1 MGSNPSSQRD
11 SPESPGDEPRTS
23 SREHAGT
30 MLPSSHH
37 GPLGDEV
44 LETPRQTLPSPSK
57 IDKVKK
63 KKPPSFSSLKRKIVR
78 RKTAGKFQ
86 DHARSMRDLI
96 ATWNPLDVC
105 SLIEEYD
112 ALAALKEVTIQTDL
126 ARPSALPLKNDL
138 LQLFNSR
145 LCADVNLIFK
155 GTVFPAHR
163 AILSARCS
171 FFRELLRRNPTVGA
185 EVQVDLGWSGV
196 TVNMFSALL
205 RYLYTGEFNTQDS
218 ELENLDVLI
227 RLGERFGTPNALEQ
241 DLRMLLETGH
251 YGDAALVFSCD
262 AESSGAHASE
272 TARTVVGS
280 SVKCHKA
287 ILAARSPFFHSVL
300 QRRQQSSSDSSVR
313 TLPSITRIV
322 LDESVI
328 PKKYVHVLLFA
339 LYQDTVDLSLVLPD
353 SPSVGS
359 LGEAQAMA
367 SGRTPLTKVEQA
379 MELYQIARFLDFT
392 TMAQACEDII
402 ARSITTE
409 NLVSI
414 LTWSLEPHG
423 SHWVHRQAQQYLQEE
438 FCAVAA
444 SPVLFELRESQLIMA
459 LKSDFLQV
467 AEADI
472 LKAVVRWGEYQLIK
486 RMEEREPNLVSHTQ
500 HSVSRKGIKRRDLDT
515 GELREIISSLLPLV
529 RLEHII
535 PRDHEALTGAVK
547 RGLIPTPPS
556 HMLSGD
562 ELARVNP
569 WVRGKGRRHYPRPR
583 LFTPYVEEAKSFLEE
598 PVVSDMD
605 SSQRGIRMSYVPDA
619 LYMLDERGACSERWT
634 SRVRSYPPSVIAGS
648 FPAPDEDTVKA
659 MRAREKE
666 LQRSAAAKRAYSLR
680 CTDSMAVSRELQTR
694 VVREFGLPDEA
705 VEVFDTPPEE
715 DCEGH
720 GSTMLDD
727 SDLEVFGR
735 MWNEPPDLHH
745 RHTPAHHTE
754 TTATAEVV
762 PMLSEIMPDI
772 AIPSG
777 PDLTIA
783 TAPPINQMLMRE
795 PELWEERRRPQG
807 RDKGKGSKAEGS
819 QTKV

>member
-1 MGSNPSSQRD
+1 MGSNPSSNRD
-11 SPESPGDEPRTS
+11 SGEST
-23 SREHAGT
+23 REEGGT
-30 MLPSSHH
+30 ARDHSNTMFPSSHH
-37 GPLGDEV
+37 GPIGDEV
-44 LETPRQTLPSPSK
+44 LEPPSQTLPSPAK
-57 IDKVKK
+57 VDKVKK
-63 KKPPSFSSLKRKIVR
+63 KKPTSFSSLKRRIVR

-86 DHARSMRDLI
+86 DHARSIRDLI

-112 ALAALKEVTIQTDL
+112 ALAALKEIAIQTDL
-126 ARPSALPLKNDL
+126 ARTSASPLKNDL
-138 LQLFNSR
+138 LQLFNSKN
-145 LCADVNLIFK
+145 CADVNLIYK
-155 GTVFPAHR
+155 GSTFPAHR
-163 AILSARCS
+163 AILSARCG

-185 EVQVDLGWSGV
+185 EVPVDLGWSGV
-196 TVNMFSALL
+196 TVNMFASLL
-205 RYLYTGEFNTQDS
+205 RYLYTGEFNTEDS
-218 ELENLDVLI
+218 QLENFDVLI
-227 RLGERFGTPNALEQ
+227 RLGERFGTPNALEH
-241 DLRMLLETGH
+241 DFRMLLDTGN

-262 AESSGAHASE
+262 TESVGVTRAIEAS
-272 TARTVVGS
+272 RTSVGS

-287 ILAARSPFFHSVL
+287 ILSARSPFFRSVL
-300 QRRQQSSSDSSVR
+300 QRRHQQSSESSAR
-313 TLPSITRIV
+313 TLPSITPIV

-328 PKKYVHVLLFA
+328 PKKYVHVLLYA
-339 LYQDTVDLSLVLPD
+339 LYQDVVDLSLVLPD

-379 MELYQIARFLDFT
+379 MELYQIARFLDFA
-392 TMAQACEDII
+392 TMAHACEDII

-438 FCAVAA
+438 FSAAAA

-535 PRDHEALTGAVK
+535 PREHEALTSAVK

-562 ELARVNP
+562 ELAKLNP
-569 WVRGKGRRHYPRPR
+569 WVRGKGRRFYPRPR
-583 LFTPYVEEAKSFLEE
+583 LFTPYVEEAKCFLEE
-598 PVVSDMD
+598 PVVSDMESD
-605 SSQRGIRMSYVPDA
+605 QRGIRMSYVPDA
-619 LYMLDERGACSERWT
+619 LYMLEERGERSDRWV
-634 SRVRSYPPSVIAGS
+634 SRLRPYPPSVIAGS
-648 FPAPDEDTVKA
+648 FPAPDETTVKA

-666 LQRSAAAKRAYSLR
+666 LQRSVTAKRAFSLR
-680 CTDSMAVSRELQTR
+680 CTDHAAVTREVHTR
-694 VVREFGLPDEA
+694 VVREFGFPDEA
-705 VEVFDTPPEE
+705 VEVFDGPPEGG
-715 DCEGH
+715 DYEGQ
-720 GSTMLDD
+720 GSGGLDD

-735 MWNEPPDLHH
+735 MWNDLPDLHH
-745 RHTPAHHTE
+745 RHEPAHHTE
-754 TTATAEVV
+754 ATATPEVM

-783 TAPPINQMLMRE
+783 MAPPVNQMLLRE
-795 PELWEERRRPQG
+795 PELGDDRRRHG
-807 RDKGKGSKAEGS
+807 REKGKGGKSESS